1 MNVDTKS
8 SKTKLS
14 ERYVPIHIIMDL
26 HYGEFIKEKKE
37 RKFKEGLSYII
48 GSVDICNFTHWDGC
62 VSCAFEI
69 PLTAAM
75 RLFQSERL
83 KESGKKPE
91 SRTVLDLTY
100 FMDKF
105 KIRSIACS
113 NAPKE
118 IFLTTESVVKYFS
131 NSSNLNEKNYV
142 NVELAV

>member
-26 HYGEFIKEKKE
+26 HYREFTKEKE

-75 RLFQSERL
+75 ILFQSEHL
-83 KESGKKPE
+83 KESGKKTE

-100 FMDKF
+100 FIDNF
-105 KIRSIACS
+105 NIRSIACS

-118 IFLTTESVVKYFS
+118 IFLTTERVVEHFS
-131 NSSNLNEKNYV
+131 NSSNLNETNYV
-142 NVELAV
+142 NVELSV